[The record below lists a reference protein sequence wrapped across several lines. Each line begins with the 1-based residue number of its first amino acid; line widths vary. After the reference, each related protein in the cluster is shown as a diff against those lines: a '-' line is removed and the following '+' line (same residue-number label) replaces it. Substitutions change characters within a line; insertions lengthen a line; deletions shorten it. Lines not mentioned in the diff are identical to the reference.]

1 MKLET
6 HLTQT
11 LKQTQKLSMKQQLSL
26 KALSMNAQELVEMI
40 QEEANT
46 NPLLEIDE
54 FSADSNTL
62 DYDLAAEMSKASTT
76 LIDEL
81 LMQLHTCRHVENP
94 LLCEFIIYSLDNNGY
109 LTLSVEE
116 IAQLCDCT
124 PEVVEDAL
132 YQVQSFEPC
141 SVAARSLKE
150 CLIIQCAEMDTALK
164 PYLMMCVDQYLDLIA
179 DNKLPE
185 IAQRCDTSLD
195 TIKSC
200 VTLIKTCNPTP
211 GAAYAPAAALSIP
224 DIFIS
229 IDETDTLN
237 VTVKN
242 YTQQLKINHAYDQ
255 SSNEELKIYVKE
267 YTKRIQELIAM
278 LDKRQN
284 TLFTIVSAI
293 VSIQAGWFLHQADL
307 LPMTLNDI
315 AVLCNLHEST
325 VSRAVQGKLLE
336 FNQRYIPLKFFF
348 NAKLESGQS
357 SMAIQQ
363 KLKKLIEG
371 ENKKKPYSDAELS
384 ALMKQEDIQIS
395 RRTIAKY
402 RDQLAIPSASKRK
415 IY

>member
-141 SVAARSLKE
+141 GVAARSLKE

>member
-141 SVAARSLKE
+141 GVAARSLKE
-150 CLIIQCAEMDTALK
+150 CLIYQCAEMDTALK

>member
-1 MKLET
+1 
-6 HLTQT
+6 
-11 LKQTQKLSMKQQLSL
+11 
-26 KALSMNAQELVEMI
+26 
-40 QEEANT
+40 
-46 NPLLEIDE
+46 
-54 FSADSNTL
+54 
-62 DYDLAAEMSKASTT
+62 
-76 LIDEL
+76 
-81 LMQLHTCRHVENP
+81 
-94 LLCEFIIYSLDNNGY
+94 
-109 LTLSVEE
+109 
-116 IAQLCDCT
+116 
-124 PEVVEDAL
+124 
-132 YQVQSFEPC
+132 
-141 SVAARSLKE
+141 
-150 CLIIQCAEMDTALK
+150 
-164 PYLMMCVDQYLDLIA
+164 
-179 DNKLPE
+179 
-185 IAQRCDTSLD
+185 
-195 TIKSC
+195 
-200 VTLIKTCNPTP
+200 
-211 GAAYAPAAALSIP
+211 
-224 DIFIS
+224 
-229 IDETDTLN
+229 
-237 VTVKN
+237 
-242 YTQQLKINHAYDQ
+242 
-255 SSNEELKIYVKE
+255 
-267 YTKRIQELIAM
+267 M

-371 ENKKKPYSDAELS
+371 ENKQKPYSDAELS

>member
-141 SVAARSLKE
+141 GVAARSLKE

-284 TLFTIVSAI
+284 TLFTIVNAI

>member
-1 MKLET
+1 
-6 HLTQT
+6 
-11 LKQTQKLSMKQQLSL
+11 
-26 KALSMNAQELVEMI
+26 
-40 QEEANT
+40 
-46 NPLLEIDE
+46 
-54 FSADSNTL
+54 
-62 DYDLAAEMSKASTT
+62 
-76 LIDEL
+76 
-81 LMQLHTCRHVENP
+81 
-94 LLCEFIIYSLDNNGY
+94 
-109 LTLSVEE
+109 
-116 IAQLCDCT
+116 
-124 PEVVEDAL
+124 
-132 YQVQSFEPC
+132 
-141 SVAARSLKE
+141 
-150 CLIIQCAEMDTALK
+150 
-164 PYLMMCVDQYLDLIA
+164 MMCVDQYLDLIA

-307 LPMTLNDI
+307 L
-315 AVLCNLHEST
+315 
-325 VSRAVQGKLLE
+325 Q
-336 FNQRYIPLKFFF
+336 
-348 NAKLESGQS
+348 
-357 SMAIQQ
+357 
-363 KLKKLIEG
+363 
-371 ENKKKPYSDAELS
+371 
-384 ALMKQEDIQIS
+384 
-395 RRTIAKY
+395 
-402 RDQLAIPSASKRK
+402 
-415 IY
+415 

>member
-11 LKQTQKLSMKQQLSL
+11 LKQTQKLSLKQQLSL

-40 QEEANT
+40 QEEVNT

-141 SVAARSLKE
+141 GVAARSLKE

-229 IDETDTLN
+229 IDETDALN

-255 SSNEELKIYVKE
+255 SSNEELKIYVKK

-315 AVLCNLHEST
+315 AALCNLHEST

-371 ENKKKPYSDAELS
+371 ENKQKPYSDAELS